1 MVTVIAAVVWI
12 AVGIGVILVIA
23 VVVGIVDA
31 ANAPMWRQVARER
44 RQRWESRQVEY
55 HGGAWDDD

>member
-1 MVTVIAAVVWI
+1 MAAVVWI
-12 AVGIGVILVIA
+12 AIGAGVILVIA

-44 RQRWESRQVEY
+44 RQRWESRQPEY
-55 HGGAWDDD
+55 HARAWDDD

>member
-1 MVTVIAAVVWI
+1 MIAAVVWI
-12 AVGIGVILVIA
+12 AIGVGVILVIA

-44 RQRWESRQVEY
+44 RQRWEARYPEY
-55 HGGAWDDD
+55 HSRPFDDD

>member
-1 MVTVIAAVVWI
+1 MVTVITAVMWI
-12 AVGIGVILVIA
+12 AIGVGVVLVIA

-44 RQRWESRQVEY
+44 RQRWESRHAGH
-55 HGGAWDDD
+55 HGGVWDDD